1 MPKTPS
7 KAAGPLRPV
16 TEQKWEDKTPNSKP
30 RFKPKQNRN
39 RPENNLLDDL
49 SVSDIQTPE
58 DTHFMAKISE
68 EEVDRVNN
76 SEFMEQDMENR
87 IRCISGVQI
96 QESFPIYQASFG
108 GTIEYQEGE
117 DPQIG
122 GEGPGFDDV
131 NQDRLKDEREY
142 GHRSKSKNVKQE
154 RRTDYTREQPG
165 NAGYSRQ
172 NKPVYG
178 NESEFLTEIE
188 ESGTFE
194 NLNDCFQLQEQS
206 SEKRE
211 ERSLEGDKENYQLME
226 LMENDEEN
234 LYRTTN
240 HEDQDERF
248 IADYEDDLGEG
259 REERE
264 EERETYGR
272 QFTSIV
278 GRSGTKNRAR
288 GESGSSQKGKGRGQP
303 RKGRITIDTDQINTS
318 FLYISQIL

>member
-1 MPKTPS
+1 MPKTPN

-16 TEQKWEDKTPNSKP
+16 TEQKWEDKTPNSKQ
-30 RFKPKQNRN
+30 RCKPKQNRN

-49 SVSDIQTPE
+49 SVSDIQGPE

-76 SEFMEQDMENR
+76 SEFMEQDMESQ

-108 GTIEYQEGE
+108 GTMEYQEGE
-117 DPQIG
+117 DPEIV
-122 GEGPGFDDV
+122 GEEPGFEDV
-131 NQDRLKDEREY
+131 NQDRLKNERDY
-142 GHRSKSKNVKQE
+142 GHLSKSKKE
-154 RRTDYTREQPG
+154 RRADYAREQPG
-165 NAGYSRQ
+165 NEGFNRQ

-178 NESEFLTEIE
+178 NESEFLMEIE
-188 ESGTFE
+188 EGGTFE
-194 NLNDCFQLQEQS
+194 NLNDSFQLQERS
-206 SEKRE
+206 SGRGE

-259 REERE
+259 REQRG
-264 EERETYGR
+264 EERETYAR
-272 QFTSIV
+272 QFTSHV
-278 GRSGTKNRAR
+278 VRSGTNNRAR

-303 RKGRITIDTDQINTS
+303 RKGV
-318 FLYISQIL
+318 